1 MARPIRRM
9 TGPMMTG
16 RPRARANSVRMGAL
30 SWIPPRVSKKSRA
43 VHMPRIVA
51 QTSAAER
58 LAGVTP
64 ALASVP
70 PRPAAEEIQKPFTH
84 GVSAKEAKYGLA
96 LRRLQGPMAA
106 DQLIVTHAPV
116 GQHHCPPRS
125 DAHASATPEAST
137 NHDGIEEITVQAKVR
152 GN

>member
-1 MARPIRRM
+1 
-9 TGPMMTG
+9 
-16 RPRARANSVRMGAL
+16 
-30 SWIPPRVSKKSRA
+30 
-43 VHMPRIVA
+43 MPRIVA

-70 PRPAAEEIQKPFTH
+70 PRPAAEEIQKPLTH
-84 GVSAKEAKYGLA
+84 GVSAKEAKHGLA
-96 LRRLQGPMAA
+96 LGWLQGSMTA

-116 GQHHCPPRS
+116 GQHHCPTRS
-125 DAHASATPEAST
+125 DAHATATPEACT
-137 NHDGIEEITVQAKVR
+137 KHDGIEEITVQAKVH